1 MREISAQQITDVV
14 KKLCIEANCH
24 LSQDMKDC
32 IRACHAREPWP
43 QAKEILERI
52 MENYEIA
59 DRQDQPICQ
68 DTGVACVFLKVGQ
81 EVHIVG
87 DLTEAVNEGVRQGY
101 GEGYLRKSVVR
112 DPLDR
117 VNTGDNTPAM
127 LYTELVQGDRI
138 EITVAPK
145 GFGSENMSRVA
156 MLRPSDGV
164 QGVKDF
170 VIKTV
175 EEPFSATGGI
185 TVLHGNLCPRTAV
198 TKPGAIHPSMHQF
211 TGKAICFNSEEEA
224 NEAILAGK
232 VQPGQGVIIRY
243 EGPKGG
249 PGMREMYKAM
259 KYLYGRGLALSTA
272 LVTDGRF
279 SGTNN
284 GCFVGHV
291 SPEAA
296 EGGPLAYVKD
306 GDEIF
311 IDVDTGKLELHV
323 SDEEMAER
331 KATMKIM
338 EKELPRGYLRM
349 YSKTASSADEGA
361 VIKY

>member
-1 MREISAQQITDVV
+1 MRQISAQQITDVV

-52 MENYEIA
+52 IENYEIA

-145 GFGSENMSRVA
+145 GFGSENMSRIA

-170 VIKTV
+170 VIKAV
-175 EEPFSATGGI
+175 EEAGPNPCPPIVVGVGIGG
-185 TVLHGNLCPRTAV
+185 TFDKAAYLAKKALLRPVDVRNEKPYYAALEQELLEAV
-198 TKPGAIHPSMHQF
+198 NALGIGPQGF
-211 TGKAICFNSEEEA
+211 GGKT
-224 NEAILAGK
+224 
-232 VQPGQGVIIRY
+232 
-243 EGPKGG
+243 
-249 PGMREMYKAM
+249 
-259 KYLYGRGLALSTA
+259 TA
-272 LVTDGRF
+272 LAVNIEEYPTHIAGLPVAVNINCHVTR
-279 SGTNN
+279 
-284 GCFVGHV
+284 H
-291 SPEAA
+291 
-296 EGGPLAYVKD
+296 
-306 GDEIF
+306 
-311 IDVDTGKLELHV
+311 
-323 SDEEMAER
+323 
-331 KATMKIM
+331 
-338 EKELPRGYLRM
+338 
-349 YSKTASSADEGA
+349 KTE
-361 VIKY
+361 VL